1 MNGLPVRSALYMPAS
16 RERLLAKAVGLPCDA
31 VILDLEDSVAP
42 DAKALARTA
51 AVTALNEQD
60 YGARL
65 RVLRLNGADSEWHA
79 DDVAA
84 VRDGIPDAVL
94 LPKCDDAQALQ
105 RLDERLDAAGV
116 PATVRLWAMLE
127 TPAALM
133 NLAGFAAVCG
143 DGGRLDTFCIGNNDL
158 ASAAHLPPPT
168 DRDTLQPWL
177 MQFVAC
183 ARANGVS
190 ILDGVYNDFAD
201 AEGFERDCDASVRSG
216 FDGRTLI
223 HPAQI
228 DAANAAYLPSELA
241 VQQAQRIV
249 ELFAQPE
256 HAGVGAVALDGR
268 MVERLHLAQAERTLR
283 LAARRSS

>member
-1 MNGLPVRSALYMPAS
+1 
-16 RERLLAKAVGLPCDA
+16 
-31 VILDLEDSVAP
+31 
-42 DAKALARTA
+42 
-51 AVTALNEQD
+51 
-60 YGARL
+60 
-65 RVLRLNGADSEWHA
+65 
-79 DDVAA
+79 
-84 VRDGIPDAVL
+84 
-94 LPKCDDAQALQ
+94 
-105 RLDERLDAAGV
+105 
-116 PATVRLWAMLE
+116 
-127 TPAALM
+127 
-133 NLAGFAAVCG
+133 
-143 DGGRLDTFCIGNNDL
+143 
-158 ASAAHLPPPT
+158 
-168 DRDTLQPWL
+168 

-201 AEGFERDCDASVRSG
+201 AEGFVRDCDASVRSG

-283 LAARRSS
+283 LAARRST